1 MGAEGGTG
9 AQLYTVTISSP
20 LPTLG
25 FSLDCNAS
33 RVNRQQEVS
42 AGGTLNTKP
51 QKG

>member
-1 MGAEGGTG
+1 MG

-33 RVNRQQEVS
+33 KQAARGECRR
-42 AGGTLNTKP
+42 ALNTKP